1 MEKFGKVLAIIVN
14 SLLGASLII
23 ELANRFR
30 ARKKT
35 VTVAPETEKDP
46 LEE

>member
-23 ELANRFR
+23 ELADRLR
-30 ARKKT
+30 ARFNNT
-35 VTVAPETEKDP
+35 ETVAPEATTE
-46 LEE
+46 EE